1 MRIFNPDVLVDF
13 SELGFGDEDLKKW
26 NGMIAKPH
34 GIVLVT
40 GPTGSGKTTTL
51 YSTLKFLATPEVNV
65 CTVEDPIEMV
75 EPQFNQM
82 QVQHNIGVDFS
93 SVIRTLMR

>member
-1 MRIFNPDVLVDF
+1 MLVKDY
-13 SELGFGDEDLKKW
+13 SELGFTEEDEQKW
-26 NGMIAKPH
+26 TGMIAKPH
-34 GIVLVT
+34 GIILVT

-51 YSTLKFLATPEVNV
+51 YSTLKQLATPEVNV

-82 QVQHNIGVDFS
+82 QVQQGSASIS
-93 SVIRTLMR
+93 RAASAR